1 MGVLKHR
8 IPFGDFKKGIQKISM
23 SNLTSSQIPVP
34 ADEQKFE
41 QANVH
46 LWREILRDPAVEPN
60 GRRGTRQ
67 NGVDVSGCRNH
78 DPEHIVGIQCK
89 LKGLGKQL
97 DEAEV
102 RAEVEKAK
110 TFKPP
115 LREYFIVTTAPNDPG
130 MQELAR
136 TISIELKKDR
146 FPFRVHIWGWGVMQD
161 RIHEYEPAR
170 KAFDPEYSPYTGQ
183 IYERVDD
190 VITLT
195 ERAERNQTASF
206 ERIEQKLTELGQSG
220 IGSPSDATIRNDLE
234 AELDAEIDDLRQ
246 LVADGKAKTAS
257 AGLEKLKARVFD
269 NVSGRL
275 KFRITANIAGC
286 HLSLG
291 EQEVASG
298 LYSEAYEYAPKEPAA
313 AAHAVL
319 GFLLRNE
326 HVEAIRFGR
335 AKLKD
340 DPSNEWLAGYLIQ
353 AMCKDETIKDPFLE
367 IPDDIVDSFPVKIA
381 VLDFTRR
388 RGSFDEWQTLAEEL
402 YAEKPDD
409 DHVIQF
415 YAEAEMQSVLDSEH
429 YKQTAQL
436 NAADHERLQR
446 ACELMRGLWDK
457 VCGSEVQPNH
467 ECIAICCNLVFGYA
481 EANEVAEAISI
492 ANQGLKYAPDDQG
505 LLLRCGV
512 LAVEYGESD
521 LAERVLQKLSIEPE
535 ATILNLRYYAQTG
548 QWSKV
553 ARTDD
558 EKLLRL
564 PEEER
569 ELFVV
574 AKKLAVI
581 KEGPASLVED
591 KLRELMAD
599 HLDSVRGQIII
610 AYDAKELFL
619 NELADEAFAN
629 ARGALADDQHYAG
642 RFMVAIY
649 AGRYDQNSD
658 VIDILQG
665 RLSTEVDSG
674 ELRQLASAYAHQMPI
689 RNAGIAFF
697 KALPE
702 ALAKDPYFLRMSG
715 TLHYN
720 RGALAQAETA
730 FSGAYIINPDLTCLM
745 ALVQTHHRR
754 SQPEKITSLIND
766 TEVLTLKGVPYQKM
780 GLSQLLAREGR
791 KDEALELAY
800 KTLRAAPN
808 DADVNKL
815 YFGLLIDTPNAPVIP
830 AAVEVGSDIWVHIE
844 NTEGGDFSFIIEEG
858 ESKPAENI
866 LTPDDHMA
874 RLSMGLKVGETFSV
888 DAKFGDSVEW
898 TIKELKHKTLH
909 ALHDMM
915 RNFETR
921 FPDADG
927 FYSIRIKGNDIEPM
941 LAAVRKQSEA
951 AEFHVELYAKHKIPL
966 AMAAGRRHGGTI
978 AFAQHVRRTGGEI
991 VSCLGGEDER
1001 LHSYQL
1007 LEAAWRHKDT
1017 SAVLDTYTAWIVASC
1032 DAFDVLKAIF
1042 GHLYIPQSVLDELHQ
1057 MVDDLVI
1064 HGGEQMS
1071 MSFENGEYIRR
1082 NESPEEVVAQKE
1094 MIKSYLAKIQEH
1106 CEALPISAPDE
1117 QTEIVQLLVDT
1128 FEANSMDSAF
1138 IAADGNILLSEDMYY
1153 RQIAKNELGVDGCWL
1168 QSVFYFA
1175 REMSTLESDRYS
1187 ELIVQLAAMKH
1198 SYLSID
1204 AATLKEIFDQD
1215 AVDDMRRFE
1224 AVANCIGGKNANF
1237 QSHIAVVSGFLHEVW
1252 KDAGIED
1259 LKKWKATNLLVTA
1272 LIRNLQQNWN
1282 YALAALHMVASNPL
1296 KDYLRSWVKGR
1307 FLSLPDYYGAINAW
1321 HVKMRKK

>member
-1 MGVLKHR
+1 M
-8 IPFGDFKKGIQKISM
+8 
-23 SNLTSSQIPVP
+23 P

-41 QANVH
+41 QANVL

-89 LKGLGKQL
+89 LKGFGKQL

-102 RAEVEKAK
+102 REEVEKAK

-115 LREYFIVTTAPNDPG
+115 LREYYIVTTAPNDPG

-183 IYERVDD
+183 INDKVDD

-206 ERIEQKLTELGQSG
+206 ERIEQRLTELGQSG

-246 LVADGKAKTAS
+246 LVADGKAKTAL

-286 HLSLG
+286 HLSFG
-291 EQEVASG
+291 EQEVAAA

-326 HVEAIRFGR
+326 HIEAIKFGR

-353 AMCKDETIKDPFLE
+353 AMCKDEMVKNPILE
-367 IPDDIVDSFPVKIA
+367 IPNDIVDSFPVKIA
-381 VLDFTRR
+381 ILDFIRR
-388 RGSFDEWQTLAEEL
+388 RGSFDEWQTLAEAL

-415 YAEAEMQSVLDSEH
+415 YADAEMQRVLDSEH

-436 NAADHERLQR
+436 TAADHERLQR

-457 VCGSEVQPNH
+457 VCGSEVQPTH
-467 ECIAICCNLVFGYA
+467 ESIAICCNLVLGYA
-481 EANEVAEAISI
+481 SINEVAEAISI
-492 ANQGLKYAPDDQG
+492 ANEGLKYAPDDQG

-512 LAVEYGESD
+512 LAVEYGVSD

-553 ARTDD
+553 ARADD

-564 PEEER
+564 PKEER

-599 HLDSVRGQIII
+599 HLYSVRGQIII
-610 AYDAKELFL
+610 AHDAKELSL
-619 NELADEAFAN
+619 YELADEAFAN
-629 ARGALADDQHYAG
+629 ARAALADDQHYAG
-642 RFMVAIY
+642 RFMVAMY

-658 VIDILQG
+658 VIEILHG
-665 RLSTEVDSG
+665 KVSTEVDSG

-689 RNAGIAFF
+689 RNAAVAFF
-697 KALPE
+697 QALPE
-702 ALAKDPYFLRMSG
+702 EVAKDPYFLRMSG

-720 RGALAQAETA
+720 RGALVQAETA
-730 FSGAYIINPDLTCLM
+730 FASAYVINPDLTCLM

-754 SQPEKITSLIND
+754 NQPEKISVLIKD
-766 TEVLTLKGVPYQKM
+766 TDVLTVKGAPYQKM

-800 KTLRAAPN
+800 NTLRAEPN

-815 YFGLLIDTPNAPVIP
+815 YFGLLIGTPDAPVIP
-830 AAVEVGSDIWVHIE
+830 PAVEVGLDIWVHLE
-844 NTEGGDFSFIIEEG
+844 NTEGRDFSFIIEKG

-866 LTPDDHMA
+866 LAPNDLMA
-874 RLSMGLKVGETFSV
+874 RHSMGLKVGETFSV
-888 DAKFGDSVEW
+888 DAVFGDSVEW
-898 TIKELKHKTLH
+898 TVKELKHKTLH

-915 RNFETR
+915 KNFETR
-921 FPDADG
+921 FPGADG
-927 FYSIRIKGNDIEPM
+927 FYSLRMKGDDIEPI

-951 AEFHVELYAKHKIPL
+951 AEFHVDLYAKHNIPL
-966 AMAAGRRHGGTI
+966 AMAAGRAGGSAI
-978 AFAQHVRRTGGEI
+978 AFAQHVQRTGGDI
-991 VSCLGGEDER
+991 VTCAGFEDER
-1001 LHSYQL
+1001 VQAFQL
-1007 LEAAWRHKDT
+1007 LEIARSQKGG
-1017 SAVLDTYTAWIVASC
+1017 SGVLDTYTAWIVAIC

-1042 GHLYIPQSVLDELHQ
+1042 DQIYIPQSVLDELYQ
-1057 MVDDLVI
+1057 MIDSQVI
-1064 HGGEQMS
+1064 RSDEQMT
-1071 MSFENGEYIRR
+1071 MSFENGKYIRQTV
-1082 NESPEEVVAQKE
+1082 SPEDVVAQRE
-1094 MIKSYLAKIQEH
+1094 LIKSNLAKIKEH
-1106 CEALPISAPDE
+1106 CDVLPISAPDE
-1117 QTEIVQLLVDT
+1117 QTELVKLLADT
-1128 FEANSMDSAF
+1128 FEADSMDSAF
-1138 IAADGNILLSEDMYY
+1138 IATDGKILLSEDMYY

-1175 REMSTLESDRYS
+1175 REMSYLELKRYS
-1187 ELIVQLAAMKH
+1187 ELIVQLAALKH
-1198 SYLSID
+1198 TYLSID

-1215 AVDDMRRFE
+1215 KIEDMGRFE
-1224 AVANCIGGKNANF
+1224 VVANCIGGKNADF
-1237 QSHIAVVSGFLHEVW
+1237 QSHFAVASGFLHEIW
-1252 KDAGIED
+1252 KDAGIDD

-1272 LIRNLQQNWN
+1272 FIRKWQQNWN
-1282 YALAALHMVASNPL
+1282 FALAALHIVGSIRL
-1296 KDYLRSWVKGR
+1296 RDYLRAWVKGR
-1307 FLSLPDYYGAINAW
+1307 FLSLPDYDRAINAW
-1321 HVKMRKK
+1321 HLKMGQKLISKRMPSRDDNCRIE